1 MPVIVNG
8 QICSLSLPQ
17 TLGALLRFLSP
28 LGPFAVALNE
38 EVIPRGAYEKCNV
51 FPGDRIEI
59 VHPAAG
65 G

>member
-1 MPVIVNG
+1 MSVIVNG
-8 QICSLSLPQ
+8 QICSLPMPQ

-28 LGPFAVALNE
+28 VGPFAVALNQ
-38 EVIPRGAYEKCNV
+38 EVIPRAAYENCHIS
-51 FPGDRIEI
+51 PGDKIEI